1 MELNMEEEITKLCNQ
16 ICENLGIQMELDDL
30 NNLFHEDIYIEIYE
44 LMFPHI
50 VQQLKLIQKKQASS
64 GVKLQELL
72 DLLSKEILTMD
83 LSHIQGKK
91 KNKKK

>member
-1 MELNMEEEITKLCNQ
+1 MEEEITKLCNQ

-50 VQQLKLIQKKQASS
+50 GPQLEIIQNKRASS
-64 GVKLQELL
+64 GAKLQELL

-83 LSHIQGKK
+83 LSHIHG
-91 KNKKK
+91 